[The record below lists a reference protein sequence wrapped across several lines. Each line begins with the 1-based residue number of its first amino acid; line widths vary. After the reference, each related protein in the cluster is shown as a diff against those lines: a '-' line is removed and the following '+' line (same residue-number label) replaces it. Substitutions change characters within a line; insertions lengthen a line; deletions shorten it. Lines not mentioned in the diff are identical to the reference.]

1 MSEQP
6 IDRLWETV
14 RVNEIATEVFDG
26 PFGSQL
32 KTNDYTPSGV
42 RVVRL
47 ENIGH
52 LCFFADKETFISPE
66 KFKTLSRHVLREE
79 DVIFSSFISEEIRV
93 CLLPG
98 AWSEKAI
105 NKSDCFCIRVNPR
118 KCLPKF
124 LELRLASRATFT
136 ALGESVHGATRP
148 RINLGQLK
156 NYSFGLPPLAEQKRI
171 ADKLEAVLRRVD
183 ACRARLDRVP
193 ALLKRFRQS
202 VLAAATSGKLTEE
215 WRMTNEVNDEWESVT
230 LGSLMDSKPRNGY
243 SPKSVDF
250 ETPVRS
256 LTLTAT
262 TSGKFRGEYSKFID
276 EEIPRSSHLWLV
288 PGDILI
294 QRANTI
300 EYVGVSAIYDGPAA
314 KFIYPDLM
322 MKCRANGRT
331 TTGFLHLL
339 LQSDPVRS
347 HFRENAT
354 GTAGNMPK
362 INQGTVMSAPAT
374 IPTLPEQQEIVRR
387 VEDLFAFAER
397 IEARLATARKTVER
411 LTPATL
417 AKAFRGELV
426 PQDPADEPASA
437 LLERLR
443 GSRGEASA
451 TKPKRGP
458 RSIGATS

>member
-1 MSEQP
+1 M
-6 IDRLWETV
+6 DRVWETV

-26 PFGSQL
+26 PFGSHL
-32 KTNDYTPSGV
+32 KTNDYTPRGV

-66 KFKTLSRHVLREE
+66 KFKTLSRHVLKKD
-79 DVIFSSFISEEIRV
+79 DVIFSSFVSEEIRV

-105 NKSDCFCIRVNPR
+105 NKSDCFCIRVDPR

-136 ALGESVHGATRP
+136 ALGENIHGATRP

-156 NYSFGLPPLAEQKRI
+156 NYSFSLPPLAEQKRI
-171 ADKLEAVLRRVD
+171 ADKLEAVLGRVD

-215 WRMTNEVNDEWESVT
+215 WREERNATGGAVKT
-230 LGSLMDSKPRNGY
+230 LGEVIRVSSGKALTAKNMAEGGAIPVFGGNGINGY
-243 SPKSVDF
+243 HNEGNVF
-250 ETPVRS
+250 EETLVIGRVGYYCGCVHMTPTPAWVTDNALIVRHDPTESEKRFLFYALRALDLRTNDAATAQPVISGQKIYS
-256 LTLTAT
+256 LTLKLP
-262 TSGKFRGEYSKFID
+262 S
-276 EEIPRSSHLWLV
+276 
-288 PGDILI
+288 
-294 QRANTI
+294 
-300 EYVGVSAIYDGPAA
+300 
-314 KFIYPDLM
+314 
-322 MKCRANGRT
+322 
-331 TTGFLHLL
+331 
-339 LQSDPVRS
+339 
-347 HFRENAT
+347 
-354 GTAGNMPK
+354 
-362 INQGTVMSAPAT
+362 
-374 IPTLPEQQEIVRR
+374 LPEQQEIVRR
-387 VEDLFAFAER
+387 VEALFAFADR

-426 PQDPADEPASA
+426 PQDPNDEPASA
-437 LLERLR
+437 LLERLHAQTDP
-443 GSRGEASA
+443 ASA
-451 TKPKRGP
+451 KSKRG
-458 RSIGATS
+458 RRAK